1 MSYGT
6 VEERVDRLEAL
17 FGQFLTEM
25 ALINKQAE
33 ERNRLAEERHRAAE
47 ERHRAAEER
56 NRAAED
62 RMARLAQEMSAFKDE
77 MRVFKDGVS
86 AFQDEMRAFK
96 DEMRVF
102 KDGVSVFQDEMR
114 AFKDEMRAFKDE
126 MRAFKDEMRADR
138 KDLNKKW
145 GDLAN
150 KMGTIIEDILAPN
163 LRRLAIE
170 HFGFGEILDFVIRR
184 QRARPGNPSIK
195 GEFDTIVVGPEAVIL
210 GEAKSSPVIEHAEAF
225 AEKGRQFIEFFPE
238 YSGRRLIL
246 VFGSWS
252 IPEDVLSRLTALGI
266 YGMQMGEETMV
277 LANAKEL
284 EGLKSCAN
292 MNDSSV

>member
-6 VEERVDRLEAL
+6 VEERVDRLEVL
-17 FGQFLTEM
+17 FGQFMTEM
-25 ALINKQAE
+25 TLINKQAE

-56 NRAAED
+56 HRAAED
-62 RMARLAQEMSAFKDE
+62 RMTRLAQEMSAFKDE

-96 DEMRVF
+96 DEMR
-102 KDGVSVFQDEMR
+102 
-114 AFKDEMRAFKDE
+114 AFKDE

-138 KDLNKKW
+138 KDLNRKW

-170 HFGFGEILDFVIRR
+170 HFGFGEILDFMIRR
-184 QRARPGNPSIK
+184 QRARPGNPFIK

-210 GEAKSSPVIEHAEAF
+210 GEAKSSPATEHADAF
-225 AEKGRQFIEFFPE
+225 ANKGRQFMEFFPE

-277 LANAKEL
+277 LANAEEL
-284 EGLKSCAN
+284 EKMKS
-292 MNDSSV
+292 